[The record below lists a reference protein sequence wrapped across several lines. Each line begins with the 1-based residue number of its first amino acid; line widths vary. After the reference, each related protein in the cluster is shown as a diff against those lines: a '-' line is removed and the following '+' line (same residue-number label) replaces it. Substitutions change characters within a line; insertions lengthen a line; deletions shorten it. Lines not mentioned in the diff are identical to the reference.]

1 MYLPSLLEKGVLVL
15 LNLLFWAIKKGVF
28 VRRVLMFGF
37 ERHKVL
43 LVSGLVASTLGLS
56 ACSSWF
62 ESTGS
67 YDVTEETFVVI
78 EERDG
83 LPPAPLL
90 IPRGAPIPEQAFD
103 APMGGGAWVERAP
116 YNAMPARYGNSAED
130 IASSMPADDA
140 DFMKK
145 LQKIVKKYDFA
156 QYNGID
162 RETHGLPDDFGV
174 SFSVEYASGEKI
186 YASDNQNV
194 FMPLKLT
201 EELAALFMCYA
212 PSYYHYVSIPVEAA
226 VSMMETEED
235 YLIVDVRRQDEYEA
249 GHIPGAINVPN
260 ESIQEWDESVEA
272 ALPDRDRLLFI
283 YCRTGRR
290 SKQAAYVLFDS
301 GYTRVYEFGGIN
313 DWPGEIEND

>member
-1 MYLPSLLEKGVLVL
+1 VESDEITSFRFGV
-15 LNLLFWAIKKGVF
+15 
-28 VRRVLMFGF
+28 
-37 ERHKVL
+37 
-43 LVSGLVASTLGLS
+43 STLSISPDEDGILTAS
-56 ACSSWF
+56 R
-62 ESTGS
+62 
-67 YDVTEETFVVI
+67 YDFTA
-78 EERDG
+78 ERDG
-83 LPPAPLL
+83 GAVKCTRSYDRNEPA
-90 IPRGAPIPEQAFD
+90 AFTQ
-103 APMGGGAWVERAP
+103 
-116 YNAMPARYGNSAED
+116 
-130 IASSMPADDA
+130 DA

>member
-145 LQKIVKKYDFA
+145 A
-156 QYNGID
+156 G
-162 RETHGLPDDFGV
+162 
-174 SFSVEYASGEKI
+174 
-186 YASDNQNV
+186 SDG
-194 FMPLKLT
+194 
-201 EELAALFMCYA
+201 C
-212 PSYYHYVSIPVEAA
+212 
-226 VSMMETEED
+226 EED
-235 YLIVDVRRQDEYEA
+235 YRFVGADISHRQEIARTYDDVTTFSAQEDKKQLLTPASTSVLTPAGIKSDETAVLMRGAEMGEVVDASGVEDWLAPEGAALRSLLMDWSDRAGWKVIWKSDREYVLEA
-249 GHIPGAINVPN
+249 GAVFRGRYMDVASALIRTFARARPAPIATFYKGNKVLLITTL
-260 ESIQEWDESVEA
+260 EDENA
-272 ALPDRDRLLFI
+272 D
-283 YCRTGRR
+283 
-290 SKQAAYVLFDS
+290 
-301 GYTRVYEFGGIN
+301 
-313 DWPGEIEND
+313 